1 MSSKGQDVVLDN
13 KIGTSDEL
21 NGDEVISGSSSE
33 LYPDPILQKRIL
45 RKLYT
50 YLAPLFCALYF
61 LSYLDRSKI
70 GNAAMAGLKDQLK
83 LTGGQY
89 STAVS
94 VFFATYVA
102 CMFPLVM
109 GMREL
114 KTHRCITIMAC
125 AWSLVTIGTAFAR
138 SYGSLL
144 ACRLILGIC
153 ESGFFPCISLY
164 ITMVYNRKEQG
175 LRFAYLFAATSFSG
189 MFEGLIATGI
199 TRIGTV
205 GGLQAWSWLY
215 IIEGLFSLLVVPW
228 AWYGLPEYPAKAKW
242 WTPKEAEAMEQCE
255 AQRIE
260 YMGAEKFD
268 WSQVRSAMKDW
279 RLYTGYGLFFQ
290 HTAGKGNY

>member
-13 KIGTSDEL
+13 KIGTSSEL
-21 NGDEVISGSSSE
+21 NGDDVISGSSSE

-45 RKLYT
+45 RKLDT

-61 LSYLDRSKI
+61 LSYLDLSNI
-70 GNAAMAGLKDQLK
+70 GNAAIAGLKDQLK
-83 LTGGQY
+83 LRRGQY

-94 VFFATYVA
+94 VFFVTDVA

-164 ITMVYNRKEQG
+164 IAMVSTGRNRDSG
-175 LRFAYLFAATSFSG
+175 LLTPLLQHHSLGCLGVLSPQELLELGQSEDYKPGAGCTSLKVFSRFL
-189 MFEGLIATGI
+189 
-199 TRIGTV
+199 
-205 GGLQAWSWLY
+205 
-215 IIEGLFSLLVVPW
+215 
-228 AWYGLPEYPAKAKW
+228 
-242 WTPKEAEAMEQCE
+242 
-255 AQRIE
+255 
-260 YMGAEKFD
+260 
-268 WSQVRSAMKDW
+268 
-279 RLYTGYGLFFQ
+279 
-290 HTAGKGNY
+290 